1 MAFILILFPLSR
13 DNVSLILEMDS
24 AQGPRRS
31 GRTKK
36 QTNVGKEMTK
46 ALEAVAAKRAARA
59 EKAASRMNNGPKRVS
74 VKVKRKAPAPIQS
87 QTRRV
92 SRKKLPRGSL
102 SAFLSRQR
110 NRQTAHRHR
119 ITSLINNAEREA
131 ESHKANASAARSRP
145 RASSANGAS
154 SRRRGP
160 RPAIVRLTLAEYKH
174 RKEIGEL
181 PARFEIRNSN
191 GNIIHRPG
199 NATSAKRYGLSGI
212 REESNENENKNKNRT
227 PPREG
232 ESR

>member
-1 MAFILILFPLSR
+1 MY
-13 DNVSLILEMDS
+13 S

-31 GRTKK
+31 RRNKK
-36 QTNVGKEMTK
+36 KTTLGEEMTK

-59 EKAASRMNNGPKRVS
+59 EKRESQMNTNNRPKIKVS
-74 VKVKRKAPAPIQS
+74 VKAKRVAPAPTQS

-92 SRKKLPRGSL
+92 SRNKHPRGSL

-110 NRQTAHRHR
+110 NRQAAHRHR
-119 ITSLINNAEREA
+119 LTSLINNARREA
-131 ESHKANASAARSRP
+131 ASHKANASAARSRP

-160 RPAIVRLTLAEYKH
+160 RPAIVKLSKNEYNI
-174 RKEIGEL
+174 RKKIGEL
-181 PARFEIRNSN
+181 PARFEVRNSN
-191 GNIIHRPG
+191 GKIIHKPG
-199 NATSAKRYGLSGI
+199 NATSAKRHGLSGI
-212 REESNENENKNKNRT
+212 REESSENENKNRT

>member
-1 MAFILILFPLSR
+1 
-13 DNVSLILEMDS
+13 MDS
-24 AQGPRRS
+24 AGRDPRRS

-74 VKVKRKAPAPIQS
+74 VKAKRKAPTPVPTQS

-92 SRKKLPRGSL
+92 SRKKHPRGSL

-110 NRQTAHRHR
+110 NRQAAHRHR
-119 ITSLINNAEREA
+119 LTSLINNARREA
-131 ESHKANASAARSRP
+131 TSHHANASAARSRP
-145 RASSANGAS
+145 RAASANRGS

-160 RPAIVRLTLAEYKH
+160 RPAIVQLTPAEYKH

-181 PARFEIRNSN
+181 PARFEVRNSN
-191 GNIIHRPG
+191 GNIVHKPG

-212 REESNENENKNKNRT
+212 REESSENENKNRT

-232 ESR
+232 ENRSRN

>member
-1 MAFILILFPLSR
+1 
-13 DNVSLILEMDS
+13 MDS
-24 AQGPRRS
+24 AAREPRRS

-36 QTNVGKEMTK
+36 QTKVGEEMTK

-74 VKVKRKAPAPIQS
+74 VKAKRKAPTPVPTQS
-87 QTRRV
+87 QTRRI
-92 SRKKLPRGSL
+92 SRKKHPRGSL

-110 NRQTAHRHR
+110 NRQAVHRHR
-119 ITSLINNAEREA
+119 LTSLINNAQQEA
-131 ESHKANASAARSRP
+131 VSHKANASAAHSRRRSY
-145 RASSANGAS
+145 SANRAS

-160 RPAIVRLTLAEYKH
+160 RPAIVRLTPAEYKH

-181 PARFEIRNSN
+181 PARFEVRNSN
-191 GNIIHRPG
+191 GNIVHKPG

-212 REESNENENKNKNRT
+212 REESSESENKNRT

-232 ESR
+232 DNRSRD